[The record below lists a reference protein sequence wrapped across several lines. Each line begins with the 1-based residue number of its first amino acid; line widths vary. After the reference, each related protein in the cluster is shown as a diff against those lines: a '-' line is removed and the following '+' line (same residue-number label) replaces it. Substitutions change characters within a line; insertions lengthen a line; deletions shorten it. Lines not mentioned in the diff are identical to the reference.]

1 MACRGG
7 RMVWGECW
15 RWLRDIAIKKLRDPV
30 AFWAKL
36 QGLRTATGPLPH
48 DALRALLPERQISY
62 RVVRR
67 VAGVGSLGR
76 PRFVALAEWRG
87 GGGAP
92 PAQARV
98 ASPAAPGPGPGSQ
111 STATEKDTP
120 PIPTPQ
126 PL

>member
-48 DALRALLPERQISY
+48 DGLRALLPERQISY

-87 GGGAP
+87 GGVAP
-92 PAQARV
+92 PAR
-98 ASPAAPGPGPGSQ
+98 GPGPPAAAPCPRPG
-111 STATEKDTP
+111 P
-120 PIPTPQ
+120 PNT
-126 PL
+126 